1 MLGEE
6 ARGNNDTA
14 ASPAPRG
21 PTPTRDSPTP
31 QDAED
36 GGPPE
41 DSAVAAANSSDAGGR
56 EIIRLP
62 EGLTAVERLREMSE
76 TSPEIVQRLRDIVQR
91 SRTRGTDGATEPP
104 TDEASDVATASPA
117 TITPPGAASSDGGGR
132 DCRKTSA
139 MMRHYDYVF
148 GELLTTALKTSGI
161 RDILDSSDV
170 EFTMFAPTRQ
180 ASGRRNE
187 LPAQCV
193 GLIRLAQRL
202 DMEPSVMVR
211 NASLMRHVIEYHIYP
226 GVLQPAELQRRDM
239 LPTMQFGRYIDVSTR
254 YGREV
259 TLSGLHNNVSIG
271 EPRVENF
278 PTCNGMVYLA
288 RGVLIPP
295 DLVQVEDE
303 RYLRQRIEE
312 LEDRLRGTGRADT
325 ARLMALLEALTGGG
339 EAPTPVAPRRSP
351 RPAPAEAEPAADGA
365 AAGAEPAPGGGSALP
380 VYMQAMGTE
389 GVVVGSG
396 SGIPDLPPVMG
407 ALSFVEDQETLDP
420 LAGSDMMDLIRSL
433 SDPNPAP
440 PAINARDFV
449 VTYPARPEGE
459 QPAAAQAQQQPG
471 GVSGAAAA
479 APGFGGFGGGAIG
492 TGALGG
498 FGGMPGFGL
507 AGAGMPG
514 GFGAA
519 GGGGM
524 PGGFG
529 GAGGFGGFPSF
540 VG

>member
-1 MLGEE
+1 MRSSAHPSL
-6 ARGNNDTA
+6 ACLPAQQRTNA
-14 ASPAPRG
+14 AVAPRG
-21 PTPTRDSPTP
+21 I
-31 QDAED
+31 A
-36 GGPPE
+36 
-41 DSAVAAANSSDAGGR
+41 
-56 EIIRLP
+56 
-62 EGLTAVERLREMSE
+62 
-76 TSPEIVQRLRDIVQR
+76 
-91 SRTRGTDGATEPP
+91 
-104 TDEASDVATASPA
+104 
-117 TITPPGAASSDGGGR
+117 
-132 DCRKTSA
+132 
-139 MMRHYDYVF
+139 
-148 GELLTTALKTSGI
+148 
-161 RDILDSSDV
+161 
-170 EFTMFAPTRQ
+170 
-180 ASGRRNE
+180 
-187 LPAQCV
+187 
-193 GLIRLAQRL
+193 
-202 DMEPSVMVR
+202 
-211 NASLMRHVIEYHIYP
+211 
-226 GVLQPAELQRRDM
+226 
-239 LPTMQFGRYIDVSTR
+239 
-254 YGREV
+254 
-259 TLSGLHNNVSIG
+259 
-271 EPRVENF
+271 
-278 PTCNGMVYLA
+278 
-288 RGVLIPP
+288 
-295 DLVQVEDE
+295 VEDE

-312 LEDRLRGTGRADT
+312 LEDRLRGVQTSGGGGAAAASRPRPRQPPPASSPPASDGRADT